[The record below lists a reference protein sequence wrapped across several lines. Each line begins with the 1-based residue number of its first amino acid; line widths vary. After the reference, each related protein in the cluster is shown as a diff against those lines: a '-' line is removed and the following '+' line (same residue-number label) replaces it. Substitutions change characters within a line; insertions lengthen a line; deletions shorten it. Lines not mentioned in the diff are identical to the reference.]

1 MSDQPPLVLIVDD
14 DAAIGRVLQDALQ
27 PTYRTQAVTSAQQA
41 LEVVRE
47 REVAIVL
54 ADQRMP
60 GTSGLELL
68 TEARHIQPTAV
79 GVLMTAHADV
89 DSAIRAI
96 NTARV
101 LGFVTKPWDER
112 ELLLLLG
119 RALEAHQTLKQ
130 ISRAAYQP
138 ERELRMFEDFSGSAP
153 VPITAQRFGVL
164 PLRESLPREF
174 QRLSETYSE
183 ILRLALEQRVYKLD
197 HKTGDALHEVA
208 NRLGSLSAGP
218 RDVVD
223 LHVSALRDRMAHGGA
238 EERAAVAAEARLLVL
253 ELMGHLVTYY
263 RSYTLGVRA

>member
-1 MSDQPPLVLIVDD
+1 MNHQPPFVLIVDD
-14 DAAIGRVLQDALQ
+14 DVAIGHVLEDVLRPA
-27 PTYRTQAVTSAQQA
+27 YRAQAVTSAQQA

-47 REVAIVL
+47 HEVAIVV

-60 GTSGLELL
+60 ATSGLELL
-68 TEARHIQPTAV
+68 TQVRHIQPTAV

-112 ELLLLLG
+112 ELLLVLE
-119 RALEAHQTLKQ
+119 RALEAHETLKQ
-130 ISRAAYQP
+130 IGRAAYQP
-138 ERELRMFEDFSGSAP
+138 ERELRMFEEFSGSAP
-153 VPITAQRFGVL
+153 VPVTAQRFGVL
-164 PLRESLPREF
+164 PLRDSLPREF
-174 QRLSETYSE
+174 QRLAEAYSE
-183 ILRLALEQRVYKLD
+183 ILTRALEQRVYKVD
-197 HKTGDALHEVA
+197 HKVGDALHEIA
-208 NRLGSLSAGP
+208 NRLGSQSAGP

-223 LHVSALRDRMAHGGA
+223 LHVTALRDRLEQGGA
-238 EERAAVAAEARLLVL
+238 EERAAVSAEARLLVL

>member
-1 MSDQPPLVLIVDD
+1 MSDRAPLVLIVDD
-14 DAAIGRVLQDALQ
+14 DATIGHVLEDALQ
-27 PTYRTQAVTSAQQA
+27 TRYRTQAVTSAREA
-41 LEVVRE
+41 LDVVRE

-60 GTSGLELL
+60 DISGLDLL
-68 TEARHIQPTAV
+68 TQVRRLQPTAV

-112 ELLLLLG
+112 ELLLVLD
-119 RALEAHQTLKQ
+119 RALEAHETLQQ

-138 ERELRMFEDFSGSAP
+138 ERELRMFEDFSGSAAA
-153 VPITAQRFGVL
+153 PITAQRFGVL
-164 PLRESLPREF
+164 PLRDSLPREF
-174 QRLSETYSE
+174 QRLAQAYGET
-183 ILRLALEQRVYKLD
+183 LTLALERRIYKVD
-197 HKTGDALHEVA
+197 HNVGDALHEVA

-223 LHVSALRDRMAHGGA
+223 LHVAALRDRLAQASAEQRPALA
-238 EERAAVAAEARLLVL
+238 EESRLLVL

-263 RSYTLGVRA
+263 RSYTLGVHA